1 MRLLELSSERD
12 SAVEKLKGVQ
22 EKIAELNA
30 SIEAGKNAIISKLS
44 EGAPDQEQKD
54 ALKEPGVLGWCI
66 LLWKH
71 RKHIP
76 MWQGRRYGGKGT
88 RRCDQAVE

>member
-30 SIEAGKNAIISKLS
+30 SIEAGKNAIISNLS
-44 EGAPDQEQKD
+44 EGAQIKTRIVRQDTMLEQ
-54 ALKEPGVLGWCI
+54 PQI
-66 LLWKH
+66 
-71 RKHIP
+71 
-76 MWQGRRYGGKGT
+76 
-88 RRCDQAVE
+88 RCAK

>member
-30 SIEAGKNAIISKLS
+30 SIEAGKNAIISNLS
-44 EGAPDQEQKD
+44 EGAQIKTRIVRQDTMLEQ
-54 ALKEPGVLGWCI
+54 PQI
-66 LLWKH
+66 
-71 RKHIP
+71 
-76 MWQGRRYGGKGT
+76 RRAK
-88 RRCDQAVE
+88 